1 MHFYKENIE
10 FYKLKPRQSNFS
22 IIRIKNLYDDIKQ
35 NGIKNHL
42 LVNNKNVIQLGG
54 TRYFILKL
62 LKTNNYTK
70 IPCIIY
76 SNYII
81 NNKKQIT
88 IDTVSQLTG
97 LTTKQIFRAIL
108 HESNLHSRRR

>member
-42 LVNNKNVIQLGG
+42 LVNDKNVIQLGG
-54 TRYFILKL
+54 TRYFILRL
-62 LKTNNYTK
+62 LKIKKCTK

-76 SNYII
+76 SDIKI
-81 NNKKQIT
+81 TDKKEISVELVSKLT
-88 IDTVSQLTG
+88 NLTV
-97 LTTKQIFRAIL
+97 KQIFRSIQ
-108 HESNLHSRRR
+108 

>member
-42 LVNNKNVIQLGG
+42 LVNNKNVI
-54 TRYFILKL
+54 
-62 LKTNNYTK
+62 
-70 IPCIIY
+70 
-76 SNYII
+76 
-81 NNKKQIT
+81 
-88 IDTVSQLTG
+88 
-97 LTTKQIFRAIL
+97 
-108 HESNLHSRRR
+108 

>member
-22 IIRIKNLYDDIKQ
+22 IKNLYDDIKQ

-54 TRYFILKL
+54 TRYFILRL
-62 LKTNNYTK
+62 LKTKKCTK

-76 SNYII
+76 SDIKI
-81 NNKKQIT
+81 TNKKEISIKLVSKLT
-88 IDTVSQLTG
+88 NLTV
-97 LTTKQIFRAIL
+97 KQIFRSIQ
-108 HESNLHSRRR
+108 